1 MSVGVSAGV
10 GRDTSMCRATLLAGL
25 CQSPVL
31 ALPYSRVSELPPVSS
46 IALRPPHAC
55 LDEKK
60 ALWEPLANLVVQR
73 FGHCAQRSADYRM
86 KLCRDELSRDPLPPL
101 PWHEHA
107 RQPAVSEE
115 ATAGLGNPVLVRDMW
130 PAAQFI
136 AHVRR

>member
-1 MSVGVSAGV
+1 
-10 GRDTSMCRATLLAGL
+10 MCRATLLAGL

-73 FGHCAQRSADYRM
+73 FGHCAQRSADYLM

-107 RQPAVSEE
+107 RQPAVLEE
-115 ATAGLGNPVLVRDMW
+115 AIAGLGNPVLVRDMW